1 MNRKPG
7 DWTCRS
13 CQHLNFSRRDSCQ
26 RCSDSRPSSDR
37 SEYASFGGSR
47 IGGSSFG
54 FSGSDVRPGDW
65 YCSCGAHNFA
75 SRSSC
80 FKCCASKEDLAVGG
94 GGGFGGDMP
103 RSRGYGFGGSGGGME
118 SDDEIRRVP
127 DFGFQPAGPSTSGRE
142 AASADGPDQAQPGQ
156 RRRGRSVADKEHK
169 QLKSDPFV
177 CFWCVPFRKRLL
189 RNRVSAQQA
198 RERKKA
204 YLNDLEA
211 MVKDLEGRN
220 SELEERMSTLQN
232 ENNML
237 RQVCLLDISLS

>member
-80 FKCCASKEDLAVGG
+80 FKCCASKEDSAVGG
-94 GGGFGGDMP
+94 GGGGFDGDMP
-103 RSRGYGFGGSGGGME
+103 RSRGYGFGGSGGGGRAGWNISVGRDATSTTSQTGWSA
-118 SDDEIRRVP
+118 SD
-127 DFGFQPAGPSTSGRE
+127 AMH
-142 AASADGPDQAQPGQ
+142 PGIPVTHPPLD
-156 RRRGRSVADKEHK
+156 S
-169 QLKSDPFV
+169 SFV
-177 CFWCVPFRKRLL
+177 CFDP
-189 RNRVSAQQA
+189 
-198 RERKKA
+198 E
-204 YLNDLEA
+204 
-211 MVKDLEGRN
+211 
-220 SELEERMSTLQN
+220 
-232 ENNML
+232 
-237 RQVCLLDISLS
+237 I